1 VDRKKREIDP
11 SGLAGLE
18 VMDAREAAAYLRTSP
33 STLAKLRMFGG
44 GPTFIRQ
51 SARKTLYR
59 RADLDAW
66 LSARASS
73 STFSEVLS
81 RGGDKGQSARV

>member
-1 VDRKKREIDP
+1 MADNLN
-11 SGLAGLE
+11 SLE

-33 STLAKLRMFGG
+33 STLAKYRCFGG
-44 GPTFIRQ
+44 GPVFIRQ

-66 LSARASS
+66 LDARARTSTSS
-73 STFSEVLS
+73 REV
-81 RGGDKGQSARV
+81 A

>member
-1 VDRKKREIDP
+1 MSDNLPI
-11 SGLAGLE
+11 LE
-18 VMDAREAAAYLRTSP
+18 VMDAKEAAEYLRTSP
-33 STLAKLRMFGG
+33 STLAKYRHFGG

-66 LSARASS
+66 LAARART
-73 STFSEVLS
+73 STSATETAATFTREV
-81 RGGDKGQSARV
+81 A